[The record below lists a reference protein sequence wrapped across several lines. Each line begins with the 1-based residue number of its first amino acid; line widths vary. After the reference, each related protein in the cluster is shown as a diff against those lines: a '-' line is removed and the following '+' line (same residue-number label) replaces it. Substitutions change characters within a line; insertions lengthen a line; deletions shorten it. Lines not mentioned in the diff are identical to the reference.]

1 MNNILNTFAF
11 NALMA
16 FLMIGGLVNSI
27 IAVPTT
33 WLIGAFGIAGNILGL
48 AYFVFK
54 AYNAW
59 KNKE

>member
-16 FLMIGGLVNSI
+16 FLMIVGLVNSI